1 MNKNRRNKLKKSI
14 IYIEMAQEIIKSVK
28 DEEEF
33 AYDNIPENLQNS
45 NKACDMEDSI
55 DSLDEII
62 DNINDIKTLL
72 NDIVL

>member
-62 DNINDIKTLL
+62 DNINDVKTLL

>member
-1 MNKNRRNKLKKSI
+1 
-14 IYIEMAQEIIKSVK
+14 MAQEIIKSVK

-55 DSLDEII
+55 DSLDEIFVI
-62 DNINDIKTLL
+62 PKIIIFTRNKSKFIENNKENEDINYF
-72 NDIVL
+72 